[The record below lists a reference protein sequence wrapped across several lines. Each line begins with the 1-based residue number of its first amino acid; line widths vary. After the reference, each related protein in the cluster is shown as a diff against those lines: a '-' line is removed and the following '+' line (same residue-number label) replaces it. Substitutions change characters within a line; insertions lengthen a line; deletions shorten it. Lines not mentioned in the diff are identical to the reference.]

1 MTSEELP
8 QSKSQPMQFENGM
21 ALGTAQRWCG
31 GQYTSILTK
40 AGIVGCGIYDLK
52 TPAEFGQA
60 IAIAKG
66 TPEKPLCV
74 PEDLLDASIVGMT
87 PQAKELGIE
96 VGMTGCEAVELMLK
110 SNP

>member
-8 QSKSQPMQFENGM
+8 QSKSQPMQFQNGM

-60 IAIAKG
+60 IAIANG

-87 PQAKELGIE
+87 PQAKQLGIE